1 MATIAAQPHQSIP
14 KLSVLPGRRYDHYF
28 FSFTALLML
37 VTVLLGF
44 ARTYYLAG
52 IFRAPLPSL
61 VIHIHG
67 AAFTVW
73 ILLLVTQTS
82 LVAAGRTDIHRKLG
96 IAGFLVGCL
105 MIILGVMAST
115 DSLVRHAGQVGPSG
129 LDAGT
134 FYIIPLSDILLFAV
148 FLFLAFRNR
157 RDSPAHKRYIY
168 LATTALLLAAFAR
181 WPFAFIAGH
190 FPVAVLSCEI
200 YLLFLIA
207 YDLWSTH
214 KIHRATLW
222 AGAFLIFVQQVRI
235 PLAKTGLWHSFA
247 DWVILHAR

>member
-1 MATIAAQPHQSIP
+1 MATIAAQSHQSVRNP
-14 KLSVLPGRRYDHYF
+14 SLLPGRRFDHYF
-28 FSFTALLML
+28 FSITALLML
-37 VTVLLGF
+37 VTVFLGF

-52 IFRAPLPSL
+52 IFRAPLPSF

-96 IAGFLVGCL
+96 IAGFLLGCL

-148 FLFLAFRNR
+148 FLFSAFRNR
-157 RDSPAHKRYIY
+157 RDCPAHKRYIY
-168 LATTALLLAAFAR
+168 LATTSLLLAAFGR

-190 FPVAVLSCEI
+190 FLVAILSCEI
-200 YLLFLIA
+200 FLLLLIA

-214 KIHRATLW
+214 KIHPATLW
-222 AGAFLIFVQQVRI
+222 AGAFLIFVQQIRL
-235 PLAKTGLWHSFA
+235 PLAKTALWHSFA